1 MLNTHIEHPEDT
13 ILTGNLDF
21 LHAVKSYAVAPHGHV
36 SVKIDGAPAIVWGT
50 HPDTG
55 RFFVG
60 TKSVFNKKLIKVNYT
75 HADIDKN
82 HKGYVAI
89 VLHACLS
96 NLSRTNRIYQGD
108 FLGFGGDNVFQ
119 PNTVTYVFP
128 ENVRQTIIVAPH
140 TMYSNE
146 YDIIDTPSHNPLRDM
161 KATPLLRQLESN
173 DKVYYYQPSA
183 VMNVNSHLKDRV
195 DFALQMAQ
203 MVKFV
208 DVKEA
213 KMLQRELNVYIRECK
228 QIDSNDFG
236 DYNLTLIG
244 FYNLIMEIK
253 EELLSCCKSNQIALT
268 MIEGEEC
275 DGEGYVF
282 HSDYGS
288 FKLVDRRH
296 FSYYNFNLEKGWVT

>member
-60 TKSVFNKKLIKVNYT
+60 TKSVFNKKLIKINYT

-108 FLGFGGDNVFQ
+108 FLGFGGDSVFQ

-128 ENVRQTIIVAPH
+128 ENVRQTIVVAPH
-140 TMYSNE
+140 TMYS
-146 YDIIDTPSHNPLRDM
+146 IDYAVDKPSYNTLRDM
-161 KATPLLRQLESN
+161 MSTPLLRELESN
-173 DKVYYYQPSA
+173 DKVYFYQPTA
-183 VMNVNSHLKDRV
+183 VMNVNSYLRDRV

-203 MVKFV
+203 MVQFV

-213 KMLQRELNVYIRECK
+213 RLLQRELNDYIRESK
-228 QIDSNDFG
+228 EIDSNDFG

-244 FYNLIMEIK
+244 FYNLIMQIK
-253 EELLSCCKSNQIALT
+253 EALLYSCKSNQVAMTL
-268 MIEGEEC
+268 IEGEEC

-288 FKLVDRRH
+288 YKLVDRRH

>member
-1 MLNTHIEHPEDT
+1 MINTHIEHPEDT

-55 RFFVG
+55 RVFVG
-60 TKSVFNKKLIKVNYT
+60 TKSVFNKKLIKINYT

-108 FLGFGGDNVFQ
+108 FLGFGGDSVFQ

-128 ENVRQTIIVAPH
+128 ENVSQTIIVAPH
-140 TMYSNE
+140 TMYS
-146 YDIIDTPSHNPLRDM
+146 IDYAVDKPSHNTLRDM
-161 KATPLLRQLESN
+161 MSTPLLRELESN
-173 DKVYYYQPSA
+173 DKVYFYQPTA
-183 VMNVNSHLKDRV
+183 VMNVNSHLKERV

-208 DVKEA
+208 DQSEA
-213 KMLQRELNVYIRECK
+213 RLLQRELNDYIRESK

-253 EELLSCCKSNQIALT
+253 EELLSCCQSNEVALT
-268 MIEGEEC
+268 LIEGEEC

-288 FKLVDRRH
+288 YKLVDRRH

>member
-60 TKSVFNKKLIKVNYT
+60 TKSVFNKKLIKINYT

-108 FLGFGGDNVFQ
+108 FLGFGGDSVFQ

-140 TMYSNE
+140 TMYSLD
-146 YDIIDTPSHNPLRDM
+146 YAVDKPSHNTLRDM
-161 KATPLLRQLESN
+161 MSTPLLRELESN
-173 DKVYYYQPSA
+173 DKVYFYQPTA

-208 DVKEA
+208 DQSEA
-213 KMLQRELNVYIRECK
+213 RLLQRELNDYIRESK

-253 EELLSCCKSNQIALT
+253 EELLSCCKSNEVALT
-268 MIEGEEC
+268 LIEGEEC

-288 FKLVDRRH
+288 YKLVDRRH

>member
-36 SVKIDGAPAIVWGT
+36 SVKIDGAPAVVWGT

-60 TKSVFNKKLIKVNYT
+60 TKSVFNKKLIKINYT

-140 TMYSNE
+140 TMYSID
-146 YDIIDTPSHNPLRDM
+146 YTVDTPSHNTLRDM
-161 KATPLLRQLESN
+161 MSTPLLRELESN
-173 DKVYYYQPSA
+173 DKVYFYQPTA
-183 VMNVNSHLKDRV
+183 VMNVNSYLRDRV

-213 KMLQRELNVYIRECK
+213 KLLQRELNDYIRESK
-228 QIDSNDFG
+228 EIDSNDFG

-253 EELLSCCKSNQIALT
+253 EELLSCCKSNEVALT
-268 MIEGEEC
+268 LIEGEEC

-288 FKLVDRRH
+288 YKLVDRRH

>member
-60 TKSVFNKKLIKVNYT
+60 TKSVFNKKLIKINYT

-108 FLGFGGDNVFQ
+108 FLGFGGDSVFQ

-128 ENVRQTIIVAPH
+128 ENVRQTIVVAPH
-140 TMYSNE
+140 TMYS
-146 YDIIDTPSHNPLRDM
+146 IDYAVDKPSYNTLRDM
-161 KATPLLRQLESN
+161 MSTPLLRELKSN
-173 DKVYYYQPSA
+173 DKVYFYQPTA
-183 VMNVNSHLKDRV
+183 VMNVNSYLRDRV

-213 KMLQRELNVYIRECK
+213 KLLQRELNDYIRESK
-228 QIDSNDFG
+228 EIDSNDFG

-244 FYNLIMEIK
+244 FYNLIMQIK
-253 EELLSCCKSNQIALT
+253 EALLYSCKSNQVAMTL
-268 MIEGEEC
+268 IEGEEC

-288 FKLVDRRH
+288 YKLVDRRH
-296 FSYYNFNLEKGWVT
+296 FSYYNFNLERGWVT

>member
-21 LHAVKSYAVAPHGHV
+21 LHAVKSYTVAPHGHI
-36 SVKIDGAPAIVWGT
+36 SVKIDGSPAVVWGT
-50 HPDTG
+50 HPVTHK
-55 RFFVG
+55 FFVG
-60 TKSVFNKKLIKVNYT
+60 TKSVFNRKLIKVNYT
-75 HADIDKN
+75 HKDIDKN
-82 HKGYVAI
+82 HTGYVAI

-96 NLSRTNRIYQGD
+96 NLPKTINIYQGD
-108 FLGFGGDNVFQ
+108 FLGFGGESVFQ

-128 ENVRQTIIVAPH
+128 ENVEQTIVVAPH
-140 TMYSNE
+140 TQYEVDQCTDNVSL
-146 YDIIDTPSHNPLRDM
+146 NPLRDTI
-161 KATPLLRQLESN
+161 AIPLYDMLDSN
-173 DKVYYYQPSA
+173 EKVYFYQPIAIMS
-183 VMNVNSHLKDRV
+183 VSESLRSRI

-208 DVKEA
+208 DKTEA
-213 KMLQRELNVYIRECK
+213 NLLKGELNQYIREGK
-228 QIDSNDFG
+228 KIDSSDFG

-253 EELLSCCKSNQIALT
+253 EELLSSCQSNQVAMTL
-268 MIEGEEC
+268 IEGEEC

-282 HSDYGS
+282 HSGYGS
-288 FKLVDRRH
+288 FKLVDRRY

>member
-60 TKSVFNKKLIKVNYT
+60 TKSVFNKKLIKINYT

-108 FLGFGGDNVFQ
+108 FLGFGGDSVFQ

-140 TMYSNE
+140 TMYS
-146 YDIIDTPSHNPLRDM
+146 IDYAVDKPSHNTLRDM
-161 KATPLLRQLESN
+161 MSTPLLRELESN
-173 DKVYYYQPSA
+173 DKVYFYQPTA
-183 VMNVNSHLKDRV
+183 VMNVNSYLRDRV

-203 MVKFV
+203 MVQFV

-213 KMLQRELNVYIRECK
+213 KLLQRELNDYIRESK
-228 QIDSNDFG
+228 EIDSNDFG

-253 EELLSCCKSNQIALT
+253 EELLSSCKSNQVAMTL
-268 MIEGEEC
+268 IEGEEC

-282 HSDYGS
+282 HSGYGS

-296 FSYYNFNLEKGWVT
+296 FSYYNFNLERGWVT

>member
-60 TKSVFNKKLIKVNYT
+60 TKSVFNKKLIKINYT

-108 FLGFGGDNVFQ
+108 FLGFGGDSVFQ

-140 TMYSNE
+140 TMYS
-146 YDIIDTPSHNPLRDM
+146 IDYAVDKPSHNTLRDM
-161 KATPLLRQLESN
+161 MSTPLLIELESN
-173 DKVYYYQPSA
+173 DKVYFYQPTA

-208 DVKEA
+208 DQSEA
-213 KMLQRELNVYIRECK
+213 RLLQRELNDYIRESK

-253 EELLSCCKSNQIALT
+253 EELLSCCKSNEVALT
-268 MIEGEEC
+268 LIEGEEC

-288 FKLVDRRH
+288 YKLVDRRH

>member
-36 SVKIDGAPAIVWGT
+36 SVKIDGSPSIIWGT
-50 HPDTG
+50 HPDNG

-60 TKSVFNKKLIKVNYT
+60 TKSVFNKKLIKINYT

-140 TMYSNE
+140 TMYS
-146 YDIIDTPSHNPLRDM
+146 IDYTVDKPSDNTLRDM
-161 KATPLLRQLESN
+161 MSTPLLRELESN
-173 DKVYYYQPSA
+173 DKVYFYQPTA
-183 VMNVNSHLKDRV
+183 VMNVNSHLKERV

-203 MVKFV
+203 MVQFV
-208 DVKEA
+208 DQSEA
-213 KMLQRELNVYIRECK
+213 KMLQRELNDYIRECK

-253 EELLSCCKSNQIALT
+253 EELLSCCKSNEVALT
-268 MIEGEEC
+268 LIEGEEC

-282 HSDYGS
+282 YSNYGS
-288 FKLVDRRH
+288 YKLVDRRH

>member
-50 HPDTG
+50 HPNTG

-108 FLGFGGDNVFQ
+108 FLGFGGDNIFQ

-140 TMYSNE
+140 TMYSTDYE
-146 YDIIDTPSHNPLRDM
+146 VDTPSHNPLRDLT
-161 KATPLLRQLESN
+161 ATPLLRQLGSN

-183 VMNVNSHLKDRV
+183 VMDVNSHLRDRI

-244 FYNLIMEIK
+244 FYNLVMEIK

>member
-36 SVKIDGAPAIVWGT
+36 SVKIDGAPAVVWGT

-60 TKSVFNKKLIKVNYT
+60 TKSVFNKKLIKINYT

-140 TMYSNE
+140 TMYS
-146 YDIIDTPSHNPLRDM
+146 IDYAVEKPSHNTLRDM
-161 KATPLLRQLESN
+161 MSTPLLRELESN
-173 DKVYYYQPSA
+173 DKVYFYQPTA
-183 VMNVNSHLKDRV
+183 VMNVNSHLKERV

-208 DVKEA
+208 DQSEA
-213 KMLQRELNVYIRECK
+213 KMLQRELNDYIRECK

-253 EELLSCCKSNQIALT
+253 EELLSCCKSNEVALT
-268 MIEGEEC
+268 LIEGEEC

-282 HSDYGS
+282 HSKYGS
-288 FKLVDRRH
+288 YKLVDRRH
-296 FSYYNFNLEKGWVT
+296 FSYYNFNLERGWVT

>member
-50 HPDTG
+50 HPDNG

-60 TKSVFNKKLIKVNYT
+60 TKSVFNKKLIKINYT

-140 TMYSNE
+140 TMYS
-146 YDIIDTPSHNPLRDM
+146 IDYTVDKPSDNTLRDM
-161 KATPLLRQLESN
+161 MSTPLLRELESN
-173 DKVYYYQPSA
+173 DKVYFYQPTA
-183 VMNVNSHLKDRV
+183 VMNVNLHLKERV

-203 MVKFV
+203 MVQFV
-208 DVKEA
+208 DKSEA
-213 KMLQRELNVYIRECK
+213 KMLQRELNDYIRECK

-253 EELLSCCKSNQIALT
+253 EELLSCCKSNEVALT
-268 MIEGEEC
+268 LIEGEEC

-282 HSDYGS
+282 HSNYGS
-288 FKLVDRRH
+288 YKLVDRRH

>member
-1 MLNTHIEHPEDT
+1 MLNTHIEHPEAT

-21 LHAVKSYAVAPHGHV
+21 LHAVTSYAVAPHGHV

-60 TKSVFNKKLIKVNYT
+60 TKSVFNKKLIKINYT

-108 FLGFGGDNVFQ
+108 FLGFGGDSVFQ

-128 ENVRQTIIVAPH
+128 ENVRQTIVVAPH
-140 TMYSNE
+140 TMYS
-146 YDIIDTPSHNPLRDM
+146 IDYAVDKPSYNTLRDM
-161 KATPLLRQLESN
+161 VSTPLLRELKSN
-173 DKVYYYQPSA
+173 DKVYFYQPTA
-183 VMNVNSHLKDRV
+183 VMNVNSYLRDRV

-213 KMLQRELNVYIRECK
+213 KLLQRELNDYIRESK
-228 QIDSNDFG
+228 EIDSNDFG

-244 FYNLIMEIK
+244 FYNLIMQIK
-253 EELLSCCKSNQIALT
+253 EALLYSCKSNQVAMTL
-268 MIEGEEC
+268 IEGEEC

-296 FSYYNFNLEKGWVT
+296 FSYYNFNLERGWVT

>member
-36 SVKIDGAPAIVWGT
+36 SVKIDGAPAVVWGT

-60 TKSVFNKKLIKVNYT
+60 TKSVFNKKLIKINYT

-108 FLGFGGDNVFQ
+108 FLGFGGDSVFQ

-128 ENVRQTIIVAPH
+128 ENVRQTIVVAPH
-140 TMYSNE
+140 TMYS
-146 YDIIDTPSHNPLRDM
+146 IDYAVDKPSHNTLRDM
-161 KATPLLRQLESN
+161 MSTPLLRELKSN
-173 DKVYYYQPSA
+173 DKVYFYQPTA
-183 VMNVNSHLKDRV
+183 VMNVNSYLRDRV

-208 DVKEA
+208 DDSEA
-213 KMLQRELNVYIRECK
+213 KLLKNELNQYIREDK
-228 QIDSNDFG
+228 KIDSNDFG
-236 DYNLTLIG
+236 DYNLSLIG

-253 EELLSCCKSNQIALT
+253 EELLSCCKSNQVAMTL
-268 MIEGEEC
+268 IEGEEC

-282 HSDYGS
+282 HSGYGS
-288 FKLVDRRH
+288 FKLVDRRY
-296 FSYYNFNLEKGWVT
+296 FSFYNFKLHKEWSG

>member
-60 TKSVFNKKLIKVNYT
+60 TKSVFNKKLIKINYT

-140 TMYSNE
+140 TMYSIV
-146 YDIIDTPSHNPLRDM
+146 YAVDKPSHNTLRDM
-161 KATPLLRQLESN
+161 MSTPLLRELESN
-173 DKVYYYQPSA
+173 DKVYFYQPTA
-183 VMNVNSHLKDRV
+183 VMNVNSYLRDRV

-203 MVKFV
+203 MVQFV

-213 KMLQRELNVYIRECK
+213 KLLQRELNDYIRESK
-228 QIDSNDFG
+228 EIDSNDFG

-244 FYNLIMEIK
+244 FYNLIMQIK
-253 EELLSCCKSNQIALT
+253 EALLYSCKSNQVAMTL
-268 MIEGEEC
+268 IEGEEC

-288 FKLVDRRH
+288 YKLVDRRH
-296 FSYYNFNLEKGWVT
+296 FSYYNFNLERGWVT

>member
-60 TKSVFNKKLIKVNYT
+60 TKSVFNKKLIKINYT

-108 FLGFGGDNVFQ
+108 FLGFGGDSVFQ

-128 ENVRQTIIVAPH
+128 ENVRQTIVVAPH
-140 TMYSNE
+140 TMYS
-146 YDIIDTPSHNPLRDM
+146 IDYAVDKPSYNTLRDM
-161 KATPLLRQLESN
+161 MSTPLLRELKSN
-173 DKVYYYQPSA
+173 DKVYFYQPTA
-183 VMNVNSHLKDRV
+183 VMNVNSYLRDRV

-203 MVKFV
+203 MVQFV

-213 KMLQRELNVYIRECK
+213 KLLQRELNDYIRESK
-228 QIDSNDFG
+228 EIDSNDFG

-244 FYNLIMEIK
+244 FYNLIMQIK
-253 EELLSCCKSNQIALT
+253 EALLYSCKSNQVAMTL
-268 MIEGEEC
+268 IEGEEC

-288 FKLVDRRH
+288 YKLVDRRH
-296 FSYYNFNLEKGWVT
+296 FSYYNFNLERGWVT

>member
-60 TKSVFNKKLIKVNYT
+60 TKSVFNKKLIKINYT

-108 FLGFGGDNVFQ
+108 FLGFGGDSVFQ

-140 TMYSNE
+140 TMYS
-146 YDIIDTPSHNPLRDM
+146 IDYAVDKPSHNTLRDM
-161 KATPLLRQLESN
+161 MSTPLLIELESN
-173 DKVYYYQPSA
+173 DKVYFYQPTA

-208 DVKEA
+208 DQSEA
-213 KMLQRELNVYIRECK
+213 RLLQRELNDYIRESK

-253 EELLSCCKSNQIALT
+253 EELLSCCKSNEVALT
-268 MIEGEEC
+268 LIEGEEC

-288 FKLVDRRH
+288 YKLVDRRH
-296 FSYYNFNLEKGWVT
+296 FSYYNFNLERGWVT

>member
-60 TKSVFNKKLIKVNYT
+60 TKSVFNKKLIKINYT

-140 TMYSNE
+140 TMYS
-146 YDIIDTPSHNPLRDM
+146 IDYTVDKPSHNTLRDM
-161 KATPLLRQLESN
+161 MSTPLLRELESN
-173 DKVYYYQPSA
+173 DKVYFYQPTA
-183 VMNVNSHLKDRV
+183 VMNVNSYLRDRV

-213 KMLQRELNVYIRECK
+213 RLLQRELNEYIRECK

-253 EELLSCCKSNQIALT
+253 EELLSCCKSNEVALT
-268 MIEGEEC
+268 LIEGEEC

-288 FKLVDRRH
+288 YKLVDRRH
-296 FSYYNFNLEKGWVT
+296 FSYYNFNLERGWVT

>member
-60 TKSVFNKKLIKVNYT
+60 TKSVFNKKLIKINYT

-108 FLGFGGDNVFQ
+108 FLGFGGDSVFQ

-140 TMYSNE
+140 TMYS
-146 YDIIDTPSHNPLRDM
+146 IDYAVDKPSHNTLRDM
-161 KATPLLRQLESN
+161 MSTPLLRELESN
-173 DKVYYYQPSA
+173 DKVYFYQPTA

-208 DVKEA
+208 DQSEA
-213 KMLQRELNVYIRECK
+213 RLLQRELNDYIRESK

-253 EELLSCCKSNQIALT
+253 EELLSCCKSNEVALT
-268 MIEGEEC
+268 LIEGEEC

-288 FKLVDRRH
+288 YKLVDRRH
-296 FSYYNFNLEKGWVT
+296 FSYYNFNLERGWVT

>member
-36 SVKIDGAPAIVWGT
+36 SVKIDGAPAVVWGT

-60 TKSVFNKKLIKVNYT
+60 TKSVFNKKLIKINYT

-140 TMYSNE
+140 TMYS
-146 YDIIDTPSHNPLRDM
+146 IDYTVEKPSHNTLRDM
-161 KATPLLRQLESN
+161 MSTPLLRELESN
-173 DKVYYYQPSA
+173 DKVYFYQPTA
-183 VMNVNSHLKDRV
+183 VMNVNSHLKERV

-203 MVKFV
+203 MVQFV
-208 DVKEA
+208 DQSEA
-213 KMLQRELNVYIRECK
+213 RLLQRELNDYIRECK

-253 EELLSCCKSNQIALT
+253 EELLSCCKSNEVALT
-268 MIEGEEC
+268 LIEGEEC

-296 FSYYNFNLEKGWVT
+296 FSYYNFNLERGWVT

>member
-60 TKSVFNKKLIKVNYT
+60 TKSVFNKKLIKINYT

-108 FLGFGGDNVFQ
+108 FLGFGGDSVFQ

-128 ENVRQTIIVAPH
+128 ENVRQTIVVAPH
-140 TMYSNE
+140 TMYS
-146 YDIIDTPSHNPLRDM
+146 IDYAVDKPSYNTLRDM
-161 KATPLLRQLESN
+161 VSTPLLRELKSN
-173 DKVYYYQPSA
+173 DKVYFYQPTA
-183 VMNVNSHLKDRV
+183 VMNVNSYLRDRV

-208 DVKEA
+208 DQSEA
-213 KMLQRELNVYIRECK
+213 RLLQRELNDYIRESK

-244 FYNLIMEIK
+244 FYNLIMQIK
-253 EELLSCCKSNQIALT
+253 EALLYSCKSNQVAMTL
-268 MIEGEEC
+268 IEGEEC

-288 FKLVDRRH
+288 YKLVDRRH

>member
-60 TKSVFNKKLIKVNYT
+60 TKSVFNKKLIKINYT

-108 FLGFGGDNVFQ
+108 FLGFGGDSVFQ

-140 TMYSNE
+140 TMYS
-146 YDIIDTPSHNPLRDM
+146 IDYAVDKPSHNTLRDM
-161 KATPLLRQLESN
+161 MSTPLLRELESN
-173 DKVYYYQPSA
+173 DKVYFYQPTA

-208 DVKEA
+208 DQSEA
-213 KMLQRELNVYIRECK
+213 RLLQRELNDYIRESK
-228 QIDSNDFG
+228 EIDSNDFG

-244 FYNLIMEIK
+244 FYNLIMQIK
-253 EELLSCCKSNQIALT
+253 EALLYSCKSNQVAMTL
-268 MIEGEEC
+268 IEGEEC

-288 FKLVDRRH
+288 YKLVDRRH
-296 FSYYNFNLEKGWVT
+296 FSYYNFNLERGWVT

>member
-36 SVKIDGAPAIVWGT
+36 SVKIDGAPAVVWGT

-60 TKSVFNKKLIKVNYT
+60 TKSVFNKKLIKINYT

-140 TMYSNE
+140 TMYSID
-146 YDIIDTPSHNPLRDM
+146 YTVDTPSHNTLRDM
-161 KATPLLRQLESN
+161 MSTPLLRELESN
-173 DKVYYYQPSA
+173 DKVYFYQPTA
-183 VMNVNSHLKDRV
+183 VMNVNSHLKERV

-208 DVKEA
+208 DQSEA
-213 KMLQRELNVYIRECK
+213 RLLQRELNEYIRECK

-253 EELLSCCKSNQIALT
+253 EELLSCCQSNEVALT
-268 MIEGEEC
+268 LIEGEEC

-282 HSDYGS
+282 HSKYGS

>member
-36 SVKIDGAPAIVWGT
+36 SVKIAGAPAVVWGT

-60 TKSVFNKKLIKVNYT
+60 TKSVFNKKLIKINYT

-108 FLGFGGDNVFQ
+108 FLGFGGDSVFQ

-128 ENVRQTIIVAPH
+128 ESVRQTIVVAPH
-140 TMYSNE
+140 TMYSLD
-146 YDIIDTPSHNPLRDM
+146 YAVDKPSHNTLRDM
-161 KATPLLRQLESN
+161 MSTPLLRELESN
-173 DKVYYYQPSA
+173 DKVYFYQPTA
-183 VMNVNSHLKDRV
+183 VMNVNSYLRDRV

-203 MVKFV
+203 MVQFV

-213 KMLQRELNVYIRECK
+213 KLLQRELNDYIRESK
-228 QIDSNDFG
+228 EIDSNDFG

-244 FYNLIMEIK
+244 FYNLIMQIK
-253 EELLSCCKSNQIALT
+253 EALLYSCKSNQVAMTL
-268 MIEGEEC
+268 IEGEEC

-288 FKLVDRRH
+288 YKLVDRRH
-296 FSYYNFNLEKGWVT
+296 FSYYNFNLERGWVT

>member
-36 SVKIDGAPAIVWGT
+36 SVKIDGAPAVVWGT

-60 TKSVFNKKLIKVNYT
+60 TKSVFNKKLIKINYT
-75 HADIDKN
+75 HTDIDKN

-140 TMYSNE
+140 TMYS
-146 YDIIDTPSHNPLRDM
+146 IDYAVEKPSHNTLRDM
-161 KATPLLRQLESN
+161 MSTPLLRELESN
-173 DKVYYYQPSA
+173 DKVYFYQPTA
-183 VMNVNSHLKDRV
+183 VMNVNSHLKERV

-208 DVKEA
+208 DQSEA
-213 KMLQRELNVYIRECK
+213 KMLQRELNDYIRECK

-253 EELLSCCKSNQIALT
+253 EELLSCCKSNEVALT
-268 MIEGEEC
+268 LIEGEEC

-282 HSDYGS
+282 HSKYGS
-288 FKLVDRRH
+288 YKLVDRRH
-296 FSYYNFNLEKGWVT
+296 FSYYNFNLERGWVT

>member
-21 LHAVKSYAVAPHGHV
+21 LKAVKSYAVAPHGHV

-60 TKSVFNKKLIKVNYT
+60 TKSVFNKKLIKINYT

-140 TMYSNE
+140 TMYS
-146 YDIIDTPSHNPLRDM
+146 IDYAVDKPSHNTLRDM
-161 KATPLLRQLESN
+161 MSTPLLRELESN
-173 DKVYYYQPSA
+173 DKVYFYQPTA
-183 VMNVNSHLKDRV
+183 VMNVNSHLKERV

-208 DVKEA
+208 DQSEA
-213 KMLQRELNVYIRECK
+213 RLLQRELNDYIRECK

-253 EELLSCCKSNQIALT
+253 EELLSCCQSNEVALT
-268 MIEGEEC
+268 LIEGEEC

-288 FKLVDRRH
+288 YKLVDRRH

>member
-60 TKSVFNKKLIKVNYT
+60 TKSVFNKKLIKINYT

-108 FLGFGGDNVFQ
+108 FLGFGGDSVFQ

-140 TMYSNE
+140 TMYS
-146 YDIIDTPSHNPLRDM
+146 IDYAVDKPSHNTLRDM
-161 KATPLLRQLESN
+161 MSTPLLIELESN
-173 DKVYYYQPSA
+173 DKVYFYQPTA

-203 MVKFV
+203 MVQFV

-213 KMLQRELNVYIRECK
+213 KLLQRELNDYIRESK
-228 QIDSNDFG
+228 EIDSNDFG

-244 FYNLIMEIK
+244 FYNLIMQIK
-253 EELLSCCKSNQIALT
+253 EALLYSCKSNQVAMTL
-268 MIEGEEC
+268 IEGEEC

-296 FSYYNFNLEKGWVT
+296 FSYYNFNLERGWVT

>member
-60 TKSVFNKKLIKVNYT
+60 TKSVFNKKLIKINYT

-108 FLGFGGDNVFQ
+108 FLGFGGDSVFQ

-140 TMYSNE
+140 TMYS
-146 YDIIDTPSHNPLRDM
+146 IDYAVDKPSHNTLRDM
-161 KATPLLRQLESN
+161 MSTPLLIELESN
-173 DKVYYYQPSA
+173 DKVYFYQPTA

-203 MVKFV
+203 MVQFV

-213 KMLQRELNVYIRECK
+213 RLLQRELNDYIRESK
-228 QIDSNDFG
+228 EIDSNDFG

-244 FYNLIMEIK
+244 FYNLIMQIK
-253 EELLSCCKSNQIALT
+253 EALLYSCKSNQVAMTL
-268 MIEGEEC
+268 IEGEEC

-282 HSDYGS
+282 HSKYGS

-296 FSYYNFNLEKGWVT
+296 FSYYNFNLERGWVT

>member
-60 TKSVFNKKLIKVNYT
+60 TKSVFNKKLIKINYT

-82 HKGYVAI
+82 HKCYVAI

-108 FLGFGGDNVFQ
+108 FLGFGGDSVFQ

-128 ENVRQTIIVAPH
+128 ENVRQTIVVAPH
-140 TMYSNE
+140 TMYS
-146 YDIIDTPSHNPLRDM
+146 IDYAVDKPSHNTLRDM
-161 KATPLLRQLESN
+161 MSTPLLIELESN
-173 DKVYYYQPSA
+173 DKVYFYQPTA
-183 VMNVNSHLKDRV
+183 VMNVNSYLRDRV

-208 DVKEA
+208 DQSEA
-213 KMLQRELNVYIRECK
+213 RLLQRELNDYIRESK

-253 EELLSCCKSNQIALT
+253 EELLSCCKSNEVALT
-268 MIEGEEC
+268 LIEGEEC

-288 FKLVDRRH
+288 YKLVDRRH
-296 FSYYNFNLEKGWVT
+296 FSYYNFNLERGWVT

>member
-36 SVKIDGAPAIVWGT
+36 SVKIDGAPAVVWGT
-50 HPDTG
+50 HPDNG

-60 TKSVFNKKLIKVNYT
+60 TKSVFNKKLVKINYT

-140 TMYSNE
+140 TMYS
-146 YDIIDTPSHNPLRDM
+146 IDYAVEKPSHNTLRDM
-161 KATPLLRQLESN
+161 MSTPLLRELESN
-173 DKVYYYQPSA
+173 DKVYFYQPTA
-183 VMNVNSHLKDRV
+183 VMNVNSHLRDRV

-203 MVKFV
+203 MVQFV
-208 DVKEA
+208 DQSEA
-213 KMLQRELNVYIRECK
+213 RLLQRELNDYIRECK

-253 EELLSCCKSNQIALT
+253 EELLSCCKSNEVALT
-268 MIEGEEC
+268 LIEGEEC

-282 HSDYGS
+282 HSNYGS
-288 FKLVDRRH
+288 YKLVDRRH

>member
-21 LHAVKSYAVAPHGHV
+21 LHAVKSYAVAPHGHI

-50 HPDTG
+50 HPDNG

-60 TKSVFNKKLIKVNYT
+60 TKSVFNKKLIKINYT
-75 HADIDKN
+75 HSDIDKN

-140 TMYSNE
+140 TMYS
-146 YDIIDTPSHNPLRDM
+146 IDYTVDKPSHNTLRDM
-161 KATPLLRQLESN
+161 MSTPLLRELESN
-173 DKVYYYQPSA
+173 DKVYFYQPTA
-183 VMNVNSHLKDRV
+183 VMNVNSHLKERV

-203 MVKFV
+203 MVQFV
-208 DVKEA
+208 DKSEA
-213 KMLQRELNVYIRECK
+213 KMLQRELNDYIRECK

-253 EELLSCCKSNQIALT
+253 EELLSCCKSNEVALT
-268 MIEGEEC
+268 LIEGEEC

-288 FKLVDRRH
+288 YKLVDRRH
-296 FSYYNFNLEKGWVT
+296 FSYYNFNLERGWVT

>member
-60 TKSVFNKKLIKVNYT
+60 TKSVFNKKLIKINYT

-108 FLGFGGDNVFQ
+108 FLGFGGDSVFQ

-128 ENVRQTIIVAPH
+128 ENVRQTIVVAPH
-140 TMYSNE
+140 TMYS
-146 YDIIDTPSHNPLRDM
+146 IDYAVDKPSYNTLRDM
-161 KATPLLRQLESN
+161 MSTPLLRELKSN
-173 DKVYYYQPSA
+173 DKVYFYQPTA
-183 VMNVNSHLKDRV
+183 VMNVNSYLRDRV

-203 MVKFV
+203 MVQFV

-213 KMLQRELNVYIRECK
+213 KLLQRELNDYIRESK
-228 QIDSNDFG
+228 EIDSNDFG

-244 FYNLIMEIK
+244 FYNLIMQIK
-253 EELLSCCKSNQIALT
+253 EALLYSCKSNQVAMTL
-268 MIEGEEC
+268 IEGEEC

-282 HSDYGS
+282 HSKYGS

-296 FSYYNFNLEKGWVT
+296 FSYYNFNLERGWVT

>member
-36 SVKIDGAPAIVWGT
+36 SVKIDGAPAVVWGT

-60 TKSVFNKKLIKVNYT
+60 TKSVFNKKLIKINYT

-108 FLGFGGDNVFQ
+108 FLGFGGDSVFQ

-140 TMYSNE
+140 TMYS
-146 YDIIDTPSHNPLRDM
+146 IDYAVDKPSHNTLRDM
-161 KATPLLRQLESN
+161 MSTPLLIELESN
-173 DKVYYYQPSA
+173 DKVYFYQPTA

-208 DVKEA
+208 DQSEA
-213 KMLQRELNVYIRECK
+213 RLLQRELNDYIRESK

-253 EELLSCCKSNQIALT
+253 EELLSCCKSNEFALT
-268 MIEGEEC
+268 LIEGEEC

-282 HSDYGS
+282 HIDYGS
-288 FKLVDRRH
+288 YKLVDRRH

>member
-1 MLNTHIEHPEDT
+1 MINTHIEHPEDT

-50 HPDTG
+50 HPNTG

-128 ENVRQTIIVAPH
+128 ENVRQTIVVAPH
-140 TMYSNE
+140 TMYSID
-146 YDIIDTPSHNPLRDM
+146 YTVDTPSHNTLRDM
-161 KATPLLRQLESN
+161 MSTPLLRELESN
-173 DKVYYYQPSA
+173 DKVYFYQPTA
-183 VMNVNSHLKDRV
+183 VMNVNSYLRDRV

-208 DVKEA
+208 DQSEA
-213 KMLQRELNVYIRECK
+213 KLLQRELNDYIRESK
-228 QIDSNDFG
+228 EIDSNDFG

-244 FYNLIMEIK
+244 FYNLIMQIK
-253 EELLSCCKSNQIALT
+253 EALLYSCKSNQVAMTL
-268 MIEGEEC
+268 IEGEEC

-288 FKLVDRRH
+288 YKLVDRRH
-296 FSYYNFNLEKGWVT
+296 FSYYNFNLERGWVT

>member
-21 LHAVKSYAVAPHGHV
+21 LHAVKSYAVAPRGHV

-60 TKSVFNKKLIKVNYT
+60 TKSVFNKKLIKINYT

-108 FLGFGGDNVFQ
+108 FLGFGGDSVFQ

-140 TMYSNE
+140 TMYSLD
-146 YDIIDTPSHNPLRDM
+146 YAVDKPSHNTLRDM
-161 KATPLLRQLESN
+161 MSTPLLIELESN
-173 DKVYYYQPSA
+173 DKVYFYQPTA

-208 DVKEA
+208 DQSEA
-213 KMLQRELNVYIRECK
+213 RLLQRELNDYIRESK

-253 EELLSCCKSNQIALT
+253 EELLSCCKSNEVALT
-268 MIEGEEC
+268 LIEGEEC

-288 FKLVDRRH
+288 YKLVDRRH